1 MTSVSLS
8 FIHHSFIHGASRVNM
23 LMNKPAVG
31 TEGEEGRE
39 VGRREGRAG
48 WRGREKAA
56 REGGENGG

>member
-1 MTSVSLS
+1 
-8 FIHHSFIHGASRVNM
+8 M